1 MMSAKEVTNSLEQGG
16 NNDQNNQG
24 NNVKSEKPTAAKKE
38 NRTVFDRD
46 ILMHRQ
52 KLAMARPKFEPATD
66 VIIEDILMQVQAGEK
81 LPIKRYIPINNDEDS
96 AENKNITYPTVF
108 YIPGTAFVAIEIP
121 FTHVIASQICSKAK
135 CQVIVINHR
144 LAPEAQFPAGFTD
157 VYSVYKYFIKMAGSH
172 SVDINRLAVMGYS
185 SGGNFA
191 ALLALAAKKDSLP
204 LARQILI
211 SPIVDLS
218 RTLDKFKE
226 FEAKDSVISE
236 EFVSW
241 FLDLYI
247 PDKYKTQ
254 LRNPNMSPFWNKDKE
269 FQGLPPT
276 DIVWGEYD
284 RFRSDAEY
292 YYLKLQAAGV
302 HVARKLETGE
312 NHSYLWYKLEIIE
325 QVADRLKEA
334 FSPKRISYLSPKH
347 YLSFVNPRIKTL
359 EDNKDEDQEISKNDE
374 KSLNLAALELR
385 SKL

>member
-1 MMSAKEVTNSLEQGG
+1 MSAKEVTNSLQQGSY
-16 NNDQNNQG
+16 NDKNDNLKYE
-24 NNVKSEKPTAAKKE
+24 KSAEIKKE

-46 ILMHRQ
+46 ILTHRQ

-66 VIIEDILMQVQAGEK
+66 VTVEDILVQVQEDKK
-81 LPIKRYIPINNDEDS
+81 LPIKRYIPINTDEDNR
-96 AENKNITYPTVF
+96 ENKNINYPTVF

-144 LAPEAQFPAGFTD
+144 LAPEAQFPAGFLD
-157 VYSVYKYFIKMAGSH
+157 VYSIYKYFVKMAGSH
-172 SVDINRLAVMGYS
+172 SVDVNRLAVMGYS

-191 ALLALAAKKDSLP
+191 ALLALAAKRDSLP

-218 RTLDKFKE
+218 RSLDKFKE

-247 PDKYKTQ
+247 PEKYKTQ
-254 LRNPNMSPFWNKDKE
+254 LRNPKMSPFWNKDKE
-269 FQGLPPT
+269 FEGLPPT

-292 YYLKLQAAGV
+292 YYLKLQAAGI
-302 HVARKLETGE
+302 HVERKLETGE

-325 QVADRLKEA
+325 QVATRLKEA

-347 YLSFVNPRIKTL
+347 HLSFIKPHTKSL
-359 EDNKDEDQEISKNDE
+359 EILEDQEEKKDALNDP
-374 KSLNLAALELR
+374 KSLNLA
-385 SKL
+385 KLGIRAKL